1 MHGSTDGRQSWRIW
15 SEKNIGETSPV
26 APGEFWL
33 VSLGNGWILRVA
45 AQNGEKTEMP
55 CFYCQLNQ
63 FVSGWWFQICFIFT
77 PPWGNDPI

>member
-1 MHGSTDGRQSWRIW
+1 MREDFFLLLVPFMQGCTDGRQSWRIW

-55 CFYCQLNQ
+55 GFYCSK
-63 FVSGWWFQICFIFT
+63 V
-77 PPWGNDPI
+77 